1 MSKLM
6 MTGLVKMIV
15 FFQSTW
21 VRASSPPTSLEQA
34 PHIGRKSGSKDF
46 TVPDYFAKSY
56 LDNAGS
62 TCCLGFKGREH
73 MVSHL
78 GKSAGDVRW
87 RQLHWP
93 YPGCRE
99 PWCQVWVGGQGQGTP
114 AVLLSPLGGSQPTG
128 SQLSNAISVKITFH
142 LPISPQNQYWW
153 NCWC

>member
-1 MSKLM
+1 
-6 MTGLVKMIV
+6 MTGLVKMIMMIGSQSTWLTSV
-15 FFQSTW
+15 IIVSQSTW

-78 GKSAGDVRW
+78 GKSAGDVR
-87 RQLHWP
+87 
-93 YPGCRE
+93 
-99 PWCQVWVGGQGQGTP
+99 
-114 AVLLSPLGGSQPTG
+114 
-128 SQLSNAISVKITFH
+128 
-142 LPISPQNQYWW
+142 
-153 NCWC
+153 